1 MMGIAVEALM
11 RVAEGRPA
19 LRAHGHPALV
29 KRRPSRDSSSP
40 GPSAKRPTTGA
51 TDDVFANDALHCQA
65 VLQSPLPPRCIFS
78 RKTRLDTGR
87 QSAIVRSKAVLQ
99 SREARA
105 EEDEAYLTFRMEMF
119 AGAAPEDAVAKLAR
133 AYSLTCPEMAL
144 RLLGPAR
151 LGGAVPDATGEST
164 MMGIAVEAL
173 MRVAEG
179 RPALRAHGHP
189 ALVKRRPRRD
199 SSSPGPSAKRPT
211 LEPPAPRVGGPG
223 EEAPRD
229 EDREEGFPWTEA
241 EEALPDEYRLT
252 LALGTARSRKRLTPE
267 QEEELAAL
275 QPLGPKEWA
284 RACLKTIDDLSKAED
299 EELPAMEK
307 NGRLKVPRLKAPK
320 SGR

>member
-1 MMGIAVEALM
+1 M
-11 RVAEGRPA
+11 RDVVRHFDVFVVRPRELVLINPTCHWHA
-19 LRAHGHPALV
+19 RFLHRLRDTLPSFLAPNWLKLLPWPAKAFLL
-29 KRRPSRDSSSP
+29 RTRHM
-40 GPSAKRPTTGA
+40 SASAIPTGA
-51 TDDVFANDALHCQA
+51 TDDVFANDALHSQA
-65 VLQSPLPPRCIFS
+65 VLQSPLPPRCIVS

-189 ALVKRRPRRD
+189 ALVKRRPSRD
-199 SSSPGPSAKRPT
+199 SSSPGPSAKRST
-211 LEPPAPRVGGPG
+211 LVPLAPRVGGPG

-241 EEALPDEYRLT
+241 EEALPD
-252 LALGTARSRKRLTPE
+252 
-267 QEEELAAL
+267 
-275 QPLGPKEWA
+275 
-284 RACLKTIDDLSKAED
+284 
-299 EELPAMEK
+299 
-307 NGRLKVPRLKAPK
+307 
-320 SGR
+320 